1 MEWHPSTLA
10 DALDSIHRAD
20 PHRRA
25 ALAFIYK
32 ALVRMKPRLRTSPE
46 NADDAVQTLADRLW
60 RRGLVPER
68 RSEAQANAL
77 LLQMLAN
84 TAVDDWRKLARHVP
98 TGDVEMF
105 GSTHTNP
112 EQIAA
117 ARQTLARLAGAAER
131 LAAGD
136 PWTRPKD
143 RPHVVRRIERGLR
156 ARGLCSGREA
166 LPPGRSS
173 GAAKAEQRA
182 VGQRLSGRRGRG
194 DVIEEALRDL
204 LESVKDLRGAHGD

>member
-1 MEWHPSTLA
+1 MERHPSTLA
-10 DALDSIHRAD
+10 DALDSIQLGD
-20 PHRRA
+20 RRRGV

-60 RRGLVPER
+60 RRGLVPAR

-77 LLQMLAN
+77 LFQMLAN
-84 TAVDDWRKLARHVP
+84 TAVDDWRRVARQVS
-98 TGDVEMF
+98 TSDVEVF
-105 GSTHTNP
+105 GSTYTNP

-117 ARQTLARLAGAAER
+117 ARQTLARLSGAAER

-136 PWTRPKD
+136 PWTRAKD
-143 RPHVVRRIERGLR
+143 RPHLLRRIERGLR
-156 ARGLCSGREA
+156 ARGLCSGPDA

-173 GAAKAEQRA
+173 GPARAEQRA
-182 VGQRLSGRRGRG
+182 IRDRLAVRRGRG

-204 LESVKDLRGAHGD
+204 LESVKDLRGTHGD